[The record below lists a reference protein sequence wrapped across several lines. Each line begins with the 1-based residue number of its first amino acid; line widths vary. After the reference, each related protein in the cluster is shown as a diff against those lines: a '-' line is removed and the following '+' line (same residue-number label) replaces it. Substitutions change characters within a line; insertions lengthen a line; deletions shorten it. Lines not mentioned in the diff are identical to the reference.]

1 MPQALFTSRF
11 DTSATRAWLQEKLDS
26 INAVRNQLHFDV
38 SNVARDEVA
47 LGGTPNSS
55 GGRAAPRP
63 EQAIYY
69 YDAVDNGRV
78 GFDVFE
84 FETRGFSRDNQL
96 HFKVSAGKSV
106 VTHSVGPS
114 TPRRI
119 TVDALAEIR
128 NNFSRMIQ
136 QSIGNV
142 RQPIPDGNQLVAFT
156 AAMEREFLRVFEEM
170 THQKTRLFDT
180 KRQFY
185 GVFSTPL
192 SEGFRIVRG
201 SPSPTE

>member
-11 DTSATRAWLQEKLDS
+11 DTSATRAWLQQKLDS
-26 INAVRNQLHFDV
+26 IQAVRDQLHFNIT
-38 SNVARDEVA
+38 NVARDEAA
-47 LGGTPNSS
+47 L
-55 GGRAAPRP
+55 AAGRP
-63 EQAIYY
+63 EQAIFY

-84 FETRGFSRDNQL
+84 FETRSFSRDNQL
-96 HFKVSAGKSV
+96 HFKVSAGKWI

-136 QSIGNV
+136 RSIGNV
-142 RQPIPDGNQLVAFT
+142 RQPIPDGNQLLAFI
-156 AAMEREFLRVFEEM
+156 AATEREFLRTFEEM
-170 THQKTRLFDT
+170 TRQKTRLFDT

-192 SEGFRIVRG
+192 SQGFRIVRG
-201 SPSPTE
+201 GQPATG